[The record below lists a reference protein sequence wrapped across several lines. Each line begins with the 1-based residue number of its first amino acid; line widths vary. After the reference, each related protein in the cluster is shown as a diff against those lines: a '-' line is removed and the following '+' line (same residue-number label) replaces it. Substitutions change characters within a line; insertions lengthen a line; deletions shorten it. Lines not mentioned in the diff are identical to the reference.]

1 MTPASEILN
10 SRSNG
15 NMDSTQVLKPVQ
27 SFDPYHAVQVV
38 SCTLMLSP
46 GALIPNNRCKNADV
60 WRTDPS
66 VSLDLSVG
74 FRNEICGRI
83 CAYVFGNFEYRRFA
97 LGARGRSIRPQSA
110 PDNTDRSDKRQG
122 KIDSDESA
130 NSATDHQ
137 IDFATARNIETREF
151 TIY

>member
-1 MTPASEILN
+1 VNSPASEILN

-15 NMDSTQVLKPVQ
+15 NMHSTQVLKPVQ
-27 SFDPYHAVQVV
+27 SFDPYRAVQVV

-46 GALIPNNRCKNADV
+46 GTLIPNNRCKNADA

-83 CAYVFGNFEYRRFA
+83 CCDYREFCPYLNR
-97 LGARGRSIRPQSA
+97 
-110 PDNTDRSDKRQG
+110 KRQARHMVMPPLAFTEG
-122 KIDSDESA
+122 HA
-130 NSATDHQ
+130 NGAPSLAG
-137 IDFATARNIETREF
+137 
-151 TIY
+151 